1 MSGSWMRL
9 DAGFWHDE
17 KFLAVIKAKGEAG
30 AFKLLKIYSLAS
42 SKYGV
47 IDLNDPIVRPWV
59 EDEMGLKGKKLD
71 DFLCVL
77 ADCHAIDS
85 EMLKMGKITSER
97 LSREG
102 LKKREL
108 QDKRSIAGK
117 ASAEKRA
124 NTC

>member
-1 MSGSWMRL
+1 MSGGWMRL

-30 AFKLLKIYSLAS
+30 AFKLLKLYSLAS

-47 IDLNDPIVRPWV
+47 IDLNDAIVRPWV
-59 EDEMGLKGKKLD
+59 EDEMGLRGKKLD
-71 DFLCVL
+71 DFLRTL
-77 ADCHAIDS
+77 AECHAING
-85 EMLKMGKITSER
+85 EMLKMGKITSDR

-102 LKKREL
+102 LKKLEL
-108 QDKRSIAGK
+108 QEKRRLAGQ

-124 NTC
+124 SK